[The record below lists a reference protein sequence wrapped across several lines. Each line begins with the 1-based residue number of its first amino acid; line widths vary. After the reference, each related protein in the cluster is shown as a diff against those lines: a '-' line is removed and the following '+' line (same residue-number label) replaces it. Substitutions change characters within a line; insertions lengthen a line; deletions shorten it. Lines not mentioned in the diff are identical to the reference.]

1 MRVPALAPVL
11 LLLASSAILS
21 VPGNARAQ
29 GIADREIVEALLDI
43 RQRVEVPVEFVA
55 NARPVM
61 AAADVA
67 DHLMGVRDVLT
78 AEEIDYLDEIGNGN
92 GAFDVGDFRAWL
104 QFTGMLGSIRQG
116 SGEEVA
122 P

>member
-1 MRVPALAPVL
+1 MELYGDSIVKRSLGPALRKGFAGRKDQFRLRISIRALNTLIRIASGQYGGCIGIDHVL
-11 LLLASSAILS
+11 Q
-21 VPGNARAQ
+21 V
-29 GIADREIVEALLDI
+29 
-43 RQRVEVPVEFVA
+43 
-55 NARPVM
+55 
-61 AAADVA
+61 
-67 DHLMGVRDVLT
+67 
-78 AEEIDYLDEIGNGN
+78 DYLDEIGNGN